1 MAANETSALRVVP
14 FAPEHAQLWDDFV
27 WQSNNGTLFH
37 TRAFLAYHPR
47 ERFHDDS
54 LLFFKEGKLLAVLP
68 AAIRAGDPDSSD
80 NKQIK
85 EGRGILRSH
94 PGASFGGFVTESNLA
109 LRDAE
114 RLVTHFLAYCHER
127 GYAGAEVTLPP
138 QIYLARP
145 SNYIDFILYQHG
157 FRYRKREVSSV
168 VPLDLPAE
176 RVLELFSP
184 ESRRAV
190 RRAQKLG
197 VQIGESEDF
206 PAFYEILKK
215 NLKLRHNVQ
224 PAHSLDELLE
234 LRQMFPERI
243 RFFAAHAENEMI
255 AGIVIF
261 ICNPRVALAFYISHR
276 EAFQRYRGVNL
287 LFYEVFCWC
296 ITQGFRFLDFGIFT
310 VNMQPNWGLGR
321 FKESFGAQGVFRDT
335 MGLEF

>member
-1 MAANETSALRVVP
+1 MAANETSAVRAVP
-14 FAPEHAQLWDDFV
+14 FAPEHDQRWDDFV

-47 ERFHDDS
+47 ERFHDES
-54 LLFFKEGKLLAVLP
+54 LFFFKEGKLLAVLP
-68 AAIRAGDPDSSD
+68 AALRAA
-80 NKQIK
+80 
-85 EGRGILRSH
+85 EGSRILRSH

-114 RLVTHFLAYCHER
+114 RLVAHFLAYCHER

-138 QIYLARP
+138 QIYLVRP
-145 SNYIDFILYQHG
+145 SNYIDFILYQRG

-168 VPLDLPAE
+168 VPLDLPAD
-176 RVLELFSP
+176 RVLELFSS

-197 VQIGESEDF
+197 VQIRESEDF

-224 PAHSLDELLE
+224 PAHSLDELLK
-234 LRQMFPERI
+234 LRQMFPARI
-243 RFFAAHAENEMI
+243 RLFAAHAESEMI

-261 ICNPRVALAFYISHR
+261 VCNPRAALAFYISHR

-287 LFYEVFCWC
+287 LFYEVFRWC
-296 ITQGFRFLDFGIFT
+296 IAQGFRFLDFGIFT

-335 MGLEF
+335 MLLEF

>member
-1 MAANETSALRVVP
+1 MAANEASTLRVVS
-14 FAPEHAQLWDDFV
+14 FASNDAGLWDHFV

-37 TRAFLAYHPR
+37 TRAFLAYHPSQ
-47 ERFHDDS
+47 RFNDDS
-54 LLFFKEGKLLAVLP
+54 LFFFKEGKLLAVLP
-68 AAIRAGDPDSSD
+68 AATRVGDTS
-80 NKQIK
+80 
-85 EGRGILRSH
+85 RILRSH
-94 PGASFGGFVTESNLA
+94 PGASFGSFVTNADLA

-114 RLVTHFLAYCHER
+114 RVVTHFLAYCHER

-145 SNYIDFILYQHG
+145 SNYLDFILYQHG

-168 VPLDLPAE
+168 VPLDVPAE

-190 RRAQKLG
+190 RRGQKLG
-197 VQIGESEDF
+197 VQIKESDDF
-206 PAFYEILKK
+206 ATFYEILKK
-215 NLKLRHNVQ
+215 NLRLRHNVQ
-224 PAHSLDELLE
+224 PAHSLDELLQ
-234 LRQMFPERI
+234 LRQRFPERV
-243 RFFAAHAENEMI
+243 RLFAAFAENEMI

-261 ICNPRVALAFYISHR
+261 VCNPRVALAFYISHR

-287 LFYEVFCWC
+287 LFFEVFQWC
-296 ITQGFRFLDFGIFT
+296 LKQELRFLDFGIFT

-335 MGLEF
+335 MMLEF

>member
-1 MAANETSALRVVP
+1 MAANAASILRVVP
-14 FAPEHAQLWDDFV
+14 FAPNFSEAWDHFV
-27 WQSNNGTLFH
+27 WQANNGTLFH
-37 TRAFLAYHPR
+37 TRAFLTYHPPQ
-47 ERFHDDS
+47 RFNDDS

-68 AAIRAGDPDSSD
+68 AAIRAG
-80 NKQIK
+80 
-85 EGRGILRSH
+85 ETARILRSH
-94 PGASFGGFVTESNLA
+94 PGASFGSFVTNTDLS

-127 GYAGAEVTLPP
+127 GYTGVELTLPP

-168 VPLDLPAE
+168 VPLDVPAD
-176 RVLELFSP
+176 RVFELFSP

-197 VQIGESEDF
+197 VEIKESDDF
-206 PAFYEILKK
+206 ATFYEILQK
-215 NLKLRHNVQ
+215 NLRLRHHVQ
-224 PAHSLDELLE
+224 PTHSLEELLQ

-243 RFFAAHAENEMI
+243 RFFAASAENAMI
-255 AGIVIF
+255 AGIVMF
-261 ICNPRVALAFYISHR
+261 ACNPRVALAFYISHR
-276 EAFQRYRGVNL
+276 EDYQRHRGVNL
-287 LFYEVFCWC
+287 LFHEVFQWC
-296 ITQGFRFLDFGIFT
+296 IKQGFNFLDFGIFT

-335 MGLEF
+335 MLLEF

>member
-1 MAANETSALRVVP
+1 MAANEASSFRVVP
-14 FAPEHAQLWDDFV
+14 FAPQHAQLWDDFV
-27 WQSNNGTLFH
+27 WQANNGTLFH
-37 TRAFLAYHPR
+37 TRAFLAYHPA

-68 AAIRAGDPDSSD
+68 AAIRAEDAS
-80 NKQIK
+80 
-85 EGRGILRSH
+85 RILRSH
-94 PGASFGGFVTESNLA
+94 PGASFGSFVTSSTLA

-127 GYAGAEVTLPP
+127 GYAGAELTLPP

-168 VPLDLPAE
+168 VPLDMPAE
-176 RVLELFSP
+176 RVFELFSP

-197 VQIGESEDF
+197 VQIRESEDF
-206 PAFYEILKK
+206 PTFYEILKK

-224 PAHSLDELLE
+224 PAHSLDELLK
-234 LRQMFPERI
+234 LRQLFPERI
-243 RFFAAHAENEMI
+243 RLFAAHAESEMI

-261 ICNPRVALAFYISHR
+261 ACNSRVALAFYISHR

-296 ITQGFRFLDFGIFT
+296 IAQGFRFLDFGIFT

-335 MGLEF
+335 MWLEF

>member
-1 MAANETSALRVVP
+1 MAANEASALRVVS
-14 FAPEHAQLWDDFV
+14 FAPNDAESWDNFV

-37 TRAFLAYHPR
+37 TRAFLAYHPSQ
-47 ERFHDDS
+47 RFNDDS

-68 AAIRAGDPDSSD
+68 AATRVGDTS
-80 NKQIK
+80 
-85 EGRGILRSH
+85 RILRSH
-94 PGASFGGFVTESNLA
+94 PGASFGSFVTHADLS
-109 LRDAE
+109 LRDAD

-127 GYAGAEVTLPP
+127 GYAGVEITLPP

-145 SNYIDFILYQHG
+145 SNYLDFILYQHG

-168 VPLDLPAE
+168 VPLDVPAD

-197 VQIGESEDF
+197 VQVQESDDF
-206 PAFYEILKK
+206 VAFYEILQK
-215 NLKLRHNVQ
+215 NLRLRHHVQ
-224 PAHSLDELLE
+224 PAHSLEELLQ

-243 RFFAAHAENEMI
+243 RLFAAFAENEMI

-261 ICNPRVALAFYISHR
+261 VCNPRVALAFYISHR
-276 EAFQRYRGVNL
+276 EIFQRYRGVNL
-287 LFYEVFCWC
+287 LFYEVFHWC
-296 ITQGFRFLDFGIFT
+296 IKQGFRFLDFGIFT

-335 MGLEF
+335 MLLEF

>member
-1 MAANETSALRVVP
+1 MAANEASALRVVP
-14 FAPEHAQLWDDFV
+14 FTLSDAESWDNFV

-37 TRAFLAYHPR
+37 TRAFLAYHPSQ
-47 ERFHDDS
+47 RFNDDS

-68 AAIRAGDPDSSD
+68 AATRARDAS
-80 NKQIK
+80 
-85 EGRGILRSH
+85 RILRSH
-94 PGASFGGFVTESNLA
+94 PGASFGSFVTHADLS

-114 RLVTHFLAYCHER
+114 RVVTHFLAYCHER
-127 GYAGAEVTLPP
+127 GYAGAEITLPP

-145 SNYIDFILYQHG
+145 SNYLDFILYQHG

-168 VPLDLPAE
+168 VPLDVPAD

-197 VQIGESEDF
+197 VQIKESDDF
-206 PAFYEILKK
+206 ATFYEILQK
-215 NLKLRHNVQ
+215 NLRLRHNVQ
-224 PAHSLDELLE
+224 PAHSLDELLQ
-234 LRQMFPERI
+234 LRRMFPERI
-243 RFFAAHAENEMI
+243 RLFAAFAENEMI
-255 AGIVIF
+255 AGIINFV
-261 ICNPRVALAFYISHR
+261 CNPRVVLAFYISHR

-287 LFYEVFCWC
+287 LFYDVFKWC
-296 ITQGFRFLDFGIFT
+296 SAQGFRFLDFGIFT

-335 MGLEF
+335 MLLEF

>member
-1 MAANETSALRVVP
+1 MAANEATALRVVP
-14 FAPEHAQLWDDFV
+14 FAPEYAQLWDDFV

-37 TRAFLAYHPR
+37 TRAFLAYHPLG
-47 ERFHDDS
+47 RFQDDS

-68 AAIRAGDPDSSD
+68 AATRAGDVS
-80 NKQIK
+80 
-85 EGRGILRSH
+85 RILRSH
-94 PGASFGGFVTESNLA
+94 PGASFGSFVTGFNLS

-114 RLVTHFLAYCHER
+114 RLVTHFLAYCHEH
-127 GYAGAEVTLPP
+127 GYVGAELTLPP
-138 QIYLARP
+138 QIYLTRP

-168 VPLDLPAE
+168 VPLDVPAE
-176 RVLELFSP
+176 RVIELFSP

-197 VQIGESEDF
+197 VQIGESDDF

-224 PAHSLDELLE
+224 PAHSLDELLK

-243 RFFAAHAENEMI
+243 RLFAAHAESEMI

-261 ICNPRVALAFYISHR
+261 VCNPRVALAFYISHR

-287 LFYEVFCWC
+287 LFHEVFCWC
-296 ITQGFRFLDFGIFT
+296 IARGLRFLDFGIFT

-335 MGLEF
+335 MWLEF

>member
-1 MAANETSALRVVP
+1 MVSNEASSLRIVP
-14 FAPEHAQLWDDFV
+14 LAPNYAEAWDNFV

-37 TRAFLAYHPR
+37 TRAFLAYHPPQ
-47 ERFHDDS
+47 RFNDDS
-54 LLFFKEGKLLAVLP
+54 LLFFKESKLLAVLP
-68 AAIRAGDPDSSD
+68 AATRAGDTT
-80 NKQIK
+80 
-85 EGRGILRSH
+85 RILRSH
-94 PGASFGGFVTESNLA
+94 PGASFGSFVVEANLS

-114 RLVTHFLAYCHER
+114 RIITHFLAYCHER

-138 QIYLARP
+138 QIYLRRP
-145 SNYIDFILYQHG
+145 SQYLDFILYQHG

-168 VPLDLPAE
+168 VPLDVPAK
-176 RVLELFSP
+176 RVPDLFSP

-197 VQIGESEDF
+197 VQISESDDF
-206 PAFYEILKK
+206 ATFYEILKK
-215 NLKLRHNVQ
+215 NLRLRHNVQ
-224 PAHSLDELLE
+224 PAHSLDELSL

-243 RFFAAHAENEMI
+243 RLFAAFTENEMI

-261 ICNPRVALAFYISHR
+261 DCNPRVALAFYISHR

-287 LFYEVFCWC
+287 LFYEVFRWC
-296 ITQGFRFLDFGIFT
+296 IEQGFRFLDFGIFT

-335 MGLEF
+335 MWLEF

>member
-1 MAANETSALRVVP
+1 MAASEAATLRVVT
-14 FAPEHAQLWDDFV
+14 FAPNDAATWDDFV

-37 TRAFLAYHPR
+37 TRAFLSYHPAQ
-47 ERFHDDS
+47 RFNDDS
-54 LLFFKEGKLLAVLP
+54 LLFFKEGKLLTLLP
-68 AAIRAGDPDSSD
+68 AAVRNGEAS
-80 NKQIK
+80 
-85 EGRGILRSH
+85 RILRSH
-94 PGASFGGFVTESNLA
+94 PGASFGSFVSGSDLS

-114 RLVTHFLAYCHER
+114 RVVTHFLAYCRER
-127 GYAGAEVTLPP
+127 GYAGAEITLPP

-145 SNYIDFILYQHG
+145 SNYLDFILYQHG

-168 VPLDLPAE
+168 VPLDVPVD

-197 VQIGESEDF
+197 VRIEESHDF
-206 PAFYEILKK
+206 AGFYGILQN
-215 NLKLRHNVQ
+215 NLRLRHNVQ
-224 PAHSLDELLE
+224 PAHSLEELLQ
-234 LRQMFPERI
+234 LRQKFPARI
-243 RFFAAHAENEMI
+243 RLFAAFAENEMI

-261 ICNPRVALAFYISHR
+261 VCNPRVALAFYISHR

-287 LFYEVFCWC
+287 LFYEVFQWC
-296 ITQGFRFLDFGIFT
+296 IRQELRFLDFGIFT

-335 MGLEF
+335 MLLEF